1 MIGGNYESLNGYKSS
16 GSYQNSYSSAYD
28 NPSDSVASKGKPQN
42 ECTVVRQ
49 PRRIHREKSRP
60 EILPSRMS
68 DLQ

>member
-42 ECTVVRQ
+42 ECTV
-49 PRRIHREKSRP
+49 
-60 EILPSRMS
+60 EIGRAHV
-68 DLQ
+68 